1 MSTVCLCAWSI
12 RPVEGLDDSCEQPS
26 YLLKRKYVSVS
37 QCIYAAAKWIA
48 RRGREGKTE
57 RLNLIVPTQINIRD
71 NAPTKPWQW
80 RHSATRYIK
89 QLTWRLLSLGIALA
103 KLNDTYTSWSV
114 SDMLKNFNTR
124 TTSIWKIRLASSGP
138 NGSSPRLSGLASS
151 LIIWGPTTY
160 RVYCIPQRVLR
171 RGKRDS

>member
-1 MSTVCLCAWSI
+1 MRMINQASQRVRRFMRTTFISSQEKICFSITMHICRSKMNCA
-12 RPVEGLDDSCEQPS
+12 Q
-26 YLLKRKYVSVS
+26 
-37 QCIYAAAKWIA
+37 
-48 RRGREGKTE
+48 GKTE

-103 KLNDTYTSWSV
+103 KLNDTYTSWSI